1 MLKQYKKHLILS
13 SVAILLPALFGILF
27 WNRLPDT
34 MTTHWSAG
42 GEADGFS
49 SKAFSVFAL
58 PLILLAVH
66 WLCLVLTQLDPKN
79 KGKNQKPF
87 ILVIWSMPVISLF
100 SCATIYC
107 AALGYTLHIGMVSM
121 IPMGLMFIAIGNYMP
136 KCRQNHT
143 IGIKI
148 SWTLANEENWNRT
161 HRFAGKCWV
170 IGGLLMILCA
180 LLPGAWGIRVMI
192 AGLIPLM
199 LLPILYSWRIYRQH
213 KAQGIE
219 YPKVNLF
226 GSKKVSRFSAVFLVL
241 TLVFVVWILFTGDIT
256 YSLGEDAL
264 TIQADFYTDLT
275 VPYSSMDSIEF
286 REGNVPGVRT
296 GGFGSARLL
305 MGIFQNKEFG
315 AYTRYTYAKPDGCI
329 LIRSGSKVLVLSTD
343 AYSQTLKLYMQLQGA
358 ASGS

>member
-1 MLKQYKKHLILS
+1 MLKQYKKHMLLS
-13 SVAILLPALFGILF
+13 SLVILLPALFGILF
-27 WNRLPDT
+27 WNRLPDS
-34 MTTHWSAG
+34 MATHWGVG

-58 PLILLAVH
+58 PLILLACH
-66 WLCLVLTQLDPKN
+66 WLCAFATQLDPKN

-87 ILVIWSMPVISLF
+87 ILVLWSMPVISLF
-100 SCATIYC
+100 TSATIYC
-107 AALGYTLHIGMVSM
+107 AALGYTLHIGMVAM
-121 IPMGLMFIAIGNYMP
+121 IPMGLMFIGFGNYMP

-143 IGIKI
+143 IGIRI

-170 IGGLLMILCA
+170 IGGILMIPCA
-180 LLPGAWGIRVMI
+180 WLPGTLGIWVMI
-192 AGLIPLM
+192 AGLIPLI
-199 LLPILYSWRIYRQH
+199 LLPMLYSWRIWRQH

-219 YPKVNLF
+219 YSKVNLF

-241 TLVFVVWILFTGDIT
+241 TLVFVVWILFTGDIA

-264 TIQADFYTDLT
+264 TIRADFYSDLT
-275 VPYSSMDSIEF
+275 VPYSSMESIEF

-305 MGIFQNKEFG
+305 MGMFQNKEFG
-315 AYTRYTYAKPDGCI
+315 SYTRYTYTSPDGCI
-329 LIRSGSKVLVLSTD
+329 VIRSGSKVLVLSTD
-343 AYSQTLKLYMQLQGA
+343 AYSQTLKLYMQLQEA
-358 ASGS
+358 ASCS